1 MIDLSSLELRRYYL
15 ITSVQPTDSFEVS
28 FILKHLRYHSV
39 KSFEIY
45 IEGFIDGQREDI
57 NLENMVGFHLLDV
70 LRYPDRRFCRERY
83 LIHSS
88 SIKTIRPLEKR
99 DGPLILNWSHL
110 FTDVKTF
117 LFG

>member
-15 ITSVQPTDSFEVS
+15 ITSVQLIDSVEVS
-28 FILKHLRYHSV
+28 FIFKYLRYHPVPS
-39 KSFEIY
+39 SELY
-45 IEGFIDGQREDI
+45 MEGFIDGQGEDI
-57 NLENMVGFHLLDV
+57 NLEGLSGFHLLDT
-70 LRYPDRRFCRERY
+70 LRYVDQVFLRERY